1 MSTVIPGTNSYQ
13 TAIIGAG
20 CAGLTLGYHLIGSKS
35 EPIVLIDG
43 QANRKDHL
51 WSYWDNNDSTYVR
64 PNIFAD

>member
-1 MSTVIPGTNSYQ
+1 MSTVIPSTNSYQ

-51 WSYWDNNDSTYVR
+51 WLSL
-64 PNIFAD
+64 IHI